1 MILTIVIIMIWK
13 VGIMTIQMAIIM
25 IIQAPVIIMTY

>member
-25 IIQAPVIIMTY
+25 IIQAPIIIMTY

>member
-25 IIQAPVIIMTY
+25 IIQTPIIIMTY